1 METAKCNSTYRRYND
16 YLYDLEVL
24 ENIRLYDD
32 YEAYKQDRLIALQA
46 QKPMPTLE
54 SKREKLSRLV
64 SQDYRISYN
73 KELELRTNES
83 LLALDKPKE
92 VEDEIDGVFVSDKVC
107 STYFTYGHTFSDV
120 QSIIEK
126 YDLESGEEV
135 FKRGLGETEA
145 LTGSVEKKR
154 GMQLTDAQIES
165 MGTTAPVDTDMEQ
178 PSLVEED
185 EEQPQLGIFN
195 SDLVTDIN
203 AEVNPIIGSEPE
215 LEYVVKGSSDLV
227 EDNEVDVTGIE
238 AETESDTE
246 DETESDTEA
255 ETDTEAEP
263 EQEVD
268 ASELEAMRYLQS
280 GYSEPSPE
288 SSTPIEPSPAPSEI
302 DSNGIELLSDA
313 DVGKYLDDD
322 DDEDYVDD
330 EDEDDTEGTDEADI
344 EQGVEQEPEP
354 VQIEQEQVE
363 QVPDDAHPVETISD
377 TNEDDEEYLDDDEEY
392 LDDEDSEDD
401 EEYLDDE
408 DDEELDSDDDNVS
421 DESTD
426 DAEVPVNT
434 SPPVEQPSQAKGY
447 SHPQEQSQEP
457 FNLDTSDVNI
467 DFNGNNDRAS
477 PVQQPVQPVQNR
489 AGLVQKADSQGI
501 TDEEK
506 HDLRLFLRHHPRC
519 EYSLVSQY
527 FSKKEIQDNITRGK
541 IIKRGKTLRLI

>member
-178 PSLVEED
+178 PSLDEED

-195 SDLVTDIN
+195 SDLVTDIDEDRIN
-203 AEVNPIIGSEPE
+203 LIVGSVPDPEP
-215 LEYVVKGSSDLV
+215 EYVVKGSSDLV
-227 EDNEVDVTGIE
+227 EDNEVDVTGV
-238 AETESDTE
+238 A
-246 DETESDTEA
+246 DTEA
-255 ETDTEAEP
+255 ESDTDTEAEP
-263 EQEVD
+263 NAEAESEQGVD
-268 ASELEAMRYLQS
+268 TSELEAMRYLQS
-280 GYSEPSPE
+280 GYSEPSPKP
-288 SSTPIEPSPAPSEI
+288 SEPVELASEPFPAPPEI
-302 DSNGIELLSDA
+302 DSNGIKEISD
-313 DVGKYLDDD
+313 DEVNKYLDDD

-330 EDEDDTEGTDEADI
+330 EDEDDTEGADETYT
-344 EQGVEQEPEP
+344 ETGVEQEPEP
-354 VQIEQEQVE
+354 VQIEQEQAE
-363 QVPDDAHPVETISD
+363 QVLDDVHPVETISD
-377 TNEDDEEYLDDDEEY
+377 TNEDDSEYLDDD
-392 LDDEDSEDD
+392 EDD

-408 DDEELDSDDDNVS
+408 DVS
-421 DESTD
+421 DESPA
-426 DAEVPVNT
+426 DAEVPVNS

-447 SHPQEQSQEP
+447 SHPQEQSEEP
-457 FNLDTSDVNI
+457 FNLDTSDVSI
-467 DFNGNNDRAS
+467 DFNGNNGRAS
-477 PVQQPVQPVQNR
+477 PVQQPVQPVQSI
-489 AGLVQKADSQGI
+489 AEPVQKADSQGV

>member
-32 YEAYKQDRLIALQA
+32 YEAYKQDRLITLQA
-46 QKPMPTLE
+46 KKPMPTLE

-92 VEDEIDGVFVSDKVC
+92 LEDDIDGVFVSDKVC

-120 QSIIEK
+120 QSIVEK
-126 YDLESGEEV
+126 YDLDSGEEV

-165 MGTTAPVDTDMEQ
+165 MGIVAPVDTDMEQ
-178 PSLVEED
+178 PSLDED
-185 EEQPQLGIFN
+185 EEDDKSIQLGLYN
-195 SDLVTDIN
+195 TDMVTDIPADN
-203 AEVNPIIGSEPE
+203 ISPIVGAEPE
-215 LEYVVKGSSDLV
+215 PEPEFVVKGSSDLV
-227 EDNEVDVTGIE
+227 EDNELDATGV
-238 AETESDTE
+238 AETE
-246 DETESDTEA
+246 A
-255 ETDTEAEP
+255 EQSSEP
-263 EQEVD
+263 EQSSETEQAS
-268 ASELEAMRYLQS
+268 ASELEALSMLQS
-280 GYSEPSPE
+280 GYSKQASEPSE
-288 SSTPIEPSPAPSEI
+288 SNDNSI
-302 DSNGIELLSDA
+302 SDA
-313 DVGKYLDDD
+313 DAL
-322 DDEDYVDD
+322 
-330 EDEDDTEGTDEADI
+330 
-344 EQGVEQEPEP
+344 
-354 VQIEQEQVE
+354 
-363 QVPDDAHPVETISD
+363 
-377 TNEDDEEYLDDDEEY
+377 DDEEYLDEDDDEEY
-392 LDDEDSEDD
+392 LDDEDRGTDGDEEYLDDEDTGAEEEDSEAPEEAVSEQVAETTDSLEYGDDDDEYLDDDD

-408 DDEELDSDDDNVS
+408 DLADNNEVS
-421 DESTD
+421 GTE
-426 DAEVPVNT
+426 AEDLADTNETLGTETNDVPVNQP
-434 SPPVEQPSQAKGY
+434 SPVEQPIQPKGY
-447 SHPQEQSQEP
+447 SHPQEQAQEP
-457 FNLDTSDVNI
+457 FNLDTSNVNI
-467 DFNGNNDRAS
+467 DFNGNNGRAS
-477 PVQQPVQPVQNR
+477 PLHQPVQPM
-489 AGLVQKADSQGI
+489 QKADNQGV

>member
-32 YEAYKQDRLIALQA
+32 YEAYKQDRLITLQTK
-46 QKPMPTLE
+46 KPMPTLE

-92 VEDEIDGVFVSDKVC
+92 LENDIDGVFVSDKVC

-126 YDLESGEEV
+126 YDLDSGEEV

-178 PSLVEED
+178 PSLYED
-185 EEQPQLGIFN
+185 EEDKAPLQLGLYN
-195 SDLVTDIN
+195 TDNVTDIQ
-203 AEVNPIIGSEPE
+203 ADISPIVGAEPE
-215 LEYVVKGSSDLV
+215 PGPEFVVNGSSDLV
-227 EDNEVDVTGIE
+227 EDNELEVTGV
-238 AETESDTE
+238 AETEPEPEQPS
-246 DETESDTEA
+246 
-255 ETDTEAEP
+255 EAEP
-263 EQEVD
+263 EQP
-268 ASELEAMRYLQS
+268 SETEQAVNSISAFESLSNS
-280 GYSEPSPE
+280 GYSEQAS
-288 SSTPIEPSPAPSEI
+288 EPSE
-302 DSNGIELLSDA
+302 SNDNSIEGDA
-313 DVGKYLDDD
+313 EEYLDD
-322 DDEDYVDD
+322 
-330 EDEDDTEGTDEADI
+330 
-344 EQGVEQEPEP
+344 
-354 VQIEQEQVE
+354 
-363 QVPDDAHPVETISD
+363 
-377 TNEDDEEYLDDDEEY
+377 EDDEEYLDDEDEGAEEEDSEAPEEAVSEQVAEPTEELSEDYGDDDEEY
-392 LDDEDSEDD
+392 LDDEDLGTETED
-401 EEYLDDE
+401 LANNDE
-408 DDEELDSDDDNVS
+408 DLGTE
-421 DESTD
+421 
-426 DAEVPVNT
+426 AEDLADTNNDVPVNQP
-434 SPPVEQPSQAKGY
+434 SPVEQSTQVKGY
-447 SHPQEQSQEP
+447 LHPQEQAHEP

-467 DFNGNNDRAS
+467 DFNGNNGRAS
-477 PVQQPVQPVQNR
+477 PLHQPVQPVQNR
-489 AGLVQKADSQGI
+489 ADPIRKADSQGV